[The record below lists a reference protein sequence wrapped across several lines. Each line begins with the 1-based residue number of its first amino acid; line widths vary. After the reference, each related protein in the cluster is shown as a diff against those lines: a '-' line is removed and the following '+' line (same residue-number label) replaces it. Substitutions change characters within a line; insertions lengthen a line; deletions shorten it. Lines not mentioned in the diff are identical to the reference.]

1 MYKKQKPD
9 SCNNACVLN
18 SVNRWANAIPRSQ
31 IETMPLNQSHT
42 FTTFQTKSPLSWPYR
57 NCSFPKI
64 YAWAQQWISACME
77 IVMKS
82 TPASKY
88 IPVRNCILKAIVRK
102 VYVVNALKCCQLER
116 ERFTSEHQEAVN
128 CCEQDVRNAY
138 WATNIMKA
146 LPEKYFVTPLPPS
159 FLSSS
164 VQSLNWSS
172 D

>member
-1 MYKKQKPD
+1 
-9 SCNNACVLN
+9 
-18 SVNRWANAIPRSQ
+18 
-31 IETMPLNQSHT
+31 
-42 FTTFQTKSPLSWPYR
+42 
-57 NCSFPKI
+57 
-64 YAWAQQWISACME
+64 ME

-138 WATNIMKA
+138 
-146 LPEKYFVTPLPPS
+146 
-159 FLSSS
+159 
-164 VQSLNWSS
+164 
-172 D
+172 